1 MRALALVA
9 ALMLA
14 GCASGSGSG
23 APAPGVSPTDHGNL
37 FATNSFRGAHLPQSA
52 SLTSGVWMKGDLH
65 IHSRHSKDSSN
76 NPISKIVGLAER
88 VGMDYLC
95 ITDHDNHVHGDIAHN
110 TWTDPEFHSD
120 KVLLLYC
127 AEWTT
132 HRGHGT
138 AISARPYDH
147 QRLYDVRDARD
158 VEIEATKKA
167 LGIHLSANH
176 PESGN
181 AFTFSYDMV
190 DSVEVWNS
198 AVWASNAGN
207 IRVWD
212 GLLKSGRKLTGR
224 GGSDSHHGMP
234 DTPAQA
240 TPLSYQAPENNV
252 GTPTTWVYATTRSRE
267 AVVAALTNGRVSI
280 SANPYSP
287 RVEFY
292 ADLDGDGRMDAMMGD
307 NMKPTGKPVA
317 FQVRLTGASVV
328 PTATYTVRVVKD
340 GAKFATL
347 SIGGEKPQVGFTD
360 TPKLG
365 ERTYYRVEV
374 EGPPTAYPEVP
385 GSMKLSGTMLG
396 LSNPIYFNYDPNF

>member
-1 MRALALVA
+1 MRAFALAA
-9 ALMLA
+9 ALLIA
-14 GCASGSGSG
+14 GTAS
-23 APAPGVSPTDHGNL
+23 AAPPREPTNIFATNMPAPGV
-37 FATNSFRGAHLPQSA
+37 RLPPVA
-52 SLTSGVWMKGDLH
+52 SLDGGVWMKGDLH

-95 ITDHDNHVHGDIAHN
+95 ITDHDNHVDGDIAHN

-120 KVLLLYC
+120 KVLLLWC

-147 QRLYDVRDARD
+147 QRLYDVRDKRD
-158 VEIEATKKA
+158 TVIGQTKRD

-181 AFTFSYDMV
+181 AFTFSYDIV

-198 AVWASNAGN
+198 AVWANNAGN

-212 GLLKSGRKLTGR
+212 GLLKSGRRLTGR
-224 GGSDSHHGMP
+224 GGSDSHHGTP
-234 DTPAQA
+234 DTPAQ
-240 TPLSYQAPENNV
+240 TTSLSYQAPENNV
-252 GTPTTWVYATTRSRE
+252 GTPTTWVYAKARTRQ
-267 AVVAALTNGRVSI
+267 AVVDALTNGRVSV

-287 RVEFY
+287 RVELY
-292 ADLDGDGRMDAMMGD
+292 ADRDGDGRMDMMMGD
-307 NMKPTGKPVA
+307 NARPTGKPVT
-317 FQVRLTGASVV
+317 FRVQLVGAGVQPAAS
-328 PTATYTVRVVKD
+328 YTVRVIRNGGKFQTLTIS
-340 GAKFATL
+340 GAKPEA
-347 SIGGEKPQVGFTD
+347 EFTD
-360 TPKLG
+360 TPPIDL
-365 ERTYYRVEV
+365 RTYYRVEV
-374 EGPPTAYPEVP
+374 EGPATPYPEVP

-396 LSNPIYFNYDPNF
+396 LSNPIYFNYDPKF